1 MSDQTY
7 LQKAGGKSSNPSSIY
22 EENPVDPRVGI
33 PANTHMFDNVVKDAF
48 NFDDS
53 SSDEEEKAAMLNEK
67 EMLQKCVQIYEDK
80 NPLKL
85 GRLAGPSQRKLNKLD
100 SIDQAKIISKRNQI
114 KVAKREDGL
123 MLEGQENSGNVLNYM
138 FKKFSNNGYYEN
150 MFKRLVTSIKKHERN
165 QHQL

>member
-1 MSDQTY
+1 M
-7 LQKAGGKSSNPSSIY
+7 
-22 EENPVDPRVGI
+22 
-33 PANTHMFDNVVKDAF
+33 
-48 NFDDS
+48 
-53 SSDEEEKAAMLNEK
+53 
-67 EMLQKCVQIYEDK
+67 
-80 NPLKL
+80 KL